1 MFLELYCFFF
11 FNLIKFPMVCVN
23 LTLILFIFLGLYF
36 IKYFPFLF
44 SICFV
49 KFNIFFFFFFVP
61 LEKVKFQF
69 QRKKTKIDYYSYTRI
84 DNCNNIY
91 YYWCDMMFFSNNRI
105 INFINFI
112 DWKLY
117 KFFNLYFI
125 INLFNRI
132 YIFLEIFELVLK
144 IKIKYIWNE

>member
-1 MFLELYCFFF
+1 
-11 FNLIKFPMVCVN
+11 MVCVN

-91 YYWCDMMFFSNNRI
+91 YY
-105 INFINFI
+105 
-112 DWKLY
+112 
-117 KFFNLYFI
+117 
-125 INLFNRI
+125 
-132 YIFLEIFELVLK
+132 
-144 IKIKYIWNE
+144 